1 MSKRSRF
8 AGLNLLLFAASAA
21 AQEAPSLPSPYALY
35 YAEVVRVIDGDT
47 IDVRVDLWP
56 GLQAIYAVRVRGID
70 APEVRRASCEAER
83 AWGEEAKAQVA
94 KLYDVGS
101 VIRIENVDRDPFFG
115 RVVADVRRWRSDR
128 WLYLADE
135 LVERGLAEAWT
146 PDMPDVDWC
155 LLAKTR

>member
-1 MSKRSRF
+1 MF
-8 AGLNLLLFAASAA
+8 FFLGTPAMT
-21 AQEAPSLPSPYALY
+21 QEPPPLPSPYALY

-47 IDVRVDLWP
+47 IDVRVELWP

-70 APEVRRASCEAER
+70 SPEVRRVKCEEER
-83 AWGEEAKAQVA
+83 IWGEEAKAQVE

-101 VIRIENVDRDPFFG
+101 LIRIENVERDPFFG

-135 LVERGLAEAWT
+135 LVERGLAEAWA
-146 PDMPDVDWC
+146 PDMPDIDWC